1 MSTEAQEKPTNNG
14 AVLVKERAQNRAE
27 YLYYSYQSLG
37 TGRSLA
43 KLHTLLTGLG
53 VRISMG
59 TIKNYCTRGNWI
71 ERARSDDAST
81 SVETVQEANALA
93 TRVAELN
100 HRHGQYAQALQKV
113 SIQGLRSLNP
123 DLFSANEVSNMLEK
137 GIKLERLAEGEATD
151 RHEMTVQIVE
161 PLVRQIAALFEQI
174 NILEDAAARARQFQV
189 GADAIIT
196 DNFPDDVN

>member
-1 MSTEAQEKPTNNG
+1 M
-14 AVLVKERAQNRAE
+14 
-27 YLYYSYQSLG
+27 
-37 TGRSLA
+37 
-43 KLHTLLTGLG
+43 
-53 VRISMG
+53 
-59 TIKNYCTRGNWI
+59 
-71 ERARSDDAST
+71 
-81 SVETVQEANALA
+81 
-93 TRVAELN
+93 
-100 HRHGQYAQALQKV
+100 
-113 SIQGLRSLNP
+113 NP